1 MVELLVVYCV
11 WAHCILCLGAMHP
24 SMNQRNYGLLEGR
37 TSRVVGGL
45 NREKDFFCFLYRD
58 CSVFGAIGL
67 PEISSW
73 PGWKD
78 RIVVVATTVD
88 G

>member
-45 NREKDFFCFLYRD
+45 NREKDFFVFYIETVVFLGRSACLKYQ
-58 CSVFGAIGL
+58 AGL
-67 PEISSW
+67 GGKI
-73 PGWKD
+73 
-78 RIVVVATTVD
+78 A
-88 G
+88 